1 MHSKEALANLYIE
14 AHRACEPHCFLSQ
27 LPLDNAMQKD
37 AVVSPDH
44 CGEKKRQAMN
54 VSFFILSSLAYVISH
69 LQSPK
74 LSEIMLDQID
84 KLLQQMYQRRSD
96 VVDDMRIASNI

>member
-1 MHSKEALANLYIE
+1 
-14 AHRACEPHCFLSQ
+14 
-27 LPLDNAMQKD
+27 
-37 AVVSPDH
+37 
-44 CGEKKRQAMN
+44 MN

-96 VVDDMRIASNI
+96 VDDDMRIASNI

>member
-27 LPLDNAMQKD
+27 LPVDNAMQKD

-44 CGEKKRQAMN
+44 CGEK
-54 VSFFILSSLAYVISH
+54 S
-69 LQSPK
+69 
-74 LSEIMLDQID
+74 D
-84 KLLQQMYQRRSD
+84 KP
-96 VVDDMRIASNI
+96 

>member
-1 MHSKEALANLYIE
+1 
-14 AHRACEPHCFLSQ
+14 
-27 LPLDNAMQKD
+27 
-37 AVVSPDH
+37 
-44 CGEKKRQAMN
+44 MN

-84 KLLQQMYQRRSD
+84 KLMQQMYQRRSD
-96 VVDDMRIASNI
+96 VVDDMRIVSNMQCSILFLCFGN